1 MSRMQPCYLSR
12 LGTCMFMKTRAIS
25 LDDCKLRFKCFG
37 GASASD
43 NVFRKAH
50 QLSKAVKC
58 ELTESKC
65 L

>member
-1 MSRMQPCYLSR
+1 MSRMQLCYLSQ

-25 LDDCKLRFKCFG
+25 LDDCNLRFKCFG
-37 GASASD
+37 DASASEYE
-43 NVFRKAH
+43 FRKAH
-50 QLSKAVKC
+50 QLSKDVKC